1 MAEEQGLDLMQ
12 MKYDPESMTSTVKLV
27 DYGKYMYQKSK
38 DDREKR
44 KNQKPTVLKE
54 IKINYAI

>member
-1 MAEEQGLDLMQ
+1 MR
-12 MKYDPESMTSTVKLV
+12 YDATTMTSTVKLV

-38 DDREKR
+38 EDKEK
-44 KNQKPTVLKE
+44 KKTQKPTTLKE